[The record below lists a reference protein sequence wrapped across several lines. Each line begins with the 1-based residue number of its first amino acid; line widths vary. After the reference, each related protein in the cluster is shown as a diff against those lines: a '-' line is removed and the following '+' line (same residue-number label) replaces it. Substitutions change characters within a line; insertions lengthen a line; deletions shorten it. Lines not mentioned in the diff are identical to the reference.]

1 MKTNG
6 TLGLRSL
13 WSAAT
18 LFLAAPG
25 ALFPA
30 GYVNFNVPKAY
41 AVGSQPNSA
50 AVGDFNGDGKLDLA
64 VANGGDNTVSILRG
78 NGNGVFRNAVSY
90 PAGQAPSSVAVGD
103 FNGDGKLDLAVTNS
117 YYNTVSTTVSILL
130 GNGDRRYFHHRHRHN
145 SVESGQHFTD

>member
-30 GYVNFNVPKAY
+30 GYVNFNLPKAY
-41 AVGSQPNSA
+41 AVGSQPNSE

-64 VANGGDNTVSILRG
+64 VANGGDNTVSILLG
-78 NGNGVFRNAVSY
+78 NGNGVFRNRSEEHTSELQSLRHLVCR
-90 PAGQAPSSVAVGD
+90 
-103 FNGDGKLDLAVTNS
+103 
-117 YYNTVSTTVSILL
+117 LL
-130 GNGDRRYFHHRHRHN
+130 L
-145 SVESGQHFTD
+145 EKKKQ